1 MKIKQETFYKLVA
14 VFYYCVLASTVIC
27 TGIVAFYPKLQSLF
41 FIPFGFFLL
50 ELASGTI
57 WSFYNDIDKKIDK
70 KIDKIERTVS
80 MKKFHE
86 KEFEKLCE
94 MHDEML
100 ERGELDDIHGPY
112 E

>member
-14 VFYYCVLASTVIC
+14 VFYYCMLATTVIC

-57 WSFYNDIDKKIDK
+57 YEFYNDIDK

-80 MKKFHE
+80 RKKFYE

-94 MHDEML
+94 LHDEML

>member
-14 VFYYCVLASTVIC
+14 VFYYCMLASTVIC
-27 TGIVAFYPKLQSLF
+27 FGFVAFYPHLKSLF

-57 WSFYNDIDKKIDK
+57 YEFYSDIDKKIDTIQR
-70 KIDKIERTVS
+70 KIS

-94 MHDEML
+94 LHDEML
-100 ERGELDDIHGPY
+100 ERSELDDIHGPY